1 LPPSV
6 EDTIEGRYAGVLFS
20 CASREE
26 ALYKVYEDMRYI
38 ELLYKNSESF
48 KLFTENA
55 GVGSTQIRQ
64 FTDALVE
71 VAGIQPVTVR
81 FIEVLQENKKLMYVK
96 EIAQRYQK
104 FYAQFNR
111 EEKITIISAAPL
123 SKEQEGQ
130 VLAALKANPENA
142 GKDFQL
148 EFTVDGSIMGGL

>member
-1 LPPSV
+1 
-6 EDTIEGRYAGVLFS
+6 
-20 CASREE
+20 
-26 ALYKVYEDMRYI
+26 MRYI